1 MATTSLLDLPDELIH
16 NIFVHL
22 NASSATKFGQSS
34 KRLYKISNTP
44 SLWRR
49 WCRDGWNYWEEQEDR
64 PVPDYNLHS
73 QTEWK
78 HAYANKVTQDK
89 EVLAIFNDLLSTQ
102 QNRMAR
108 MHEIVELYSYDAKD
122 MLVAQLSTPDDADDV
137 LARRYWSGVVLELLH
152 RFKAVQIW
160 DKMQWQDY
168 PPLEEALGAF
178 DLFIQGSGSD
188 FELSILKKELDDIAH
203 AIESSIPDWR
213 DQSHT
218 DQAIAISKYLREHR
232 LVGCSPE
239 TFSLMRY
246 RFITH
251 VLTHPTDKSSIPMQ
265 SVVIF
270 CCVAMRLGI
279 KAWPCNFPGKIHAV
293 IESPYGPS
301 IKDTRAT
308 HKIPEGVVWM
318 NPFDHDEI
326 ITEQEMRDT
335 LSQMP
340 HYNTPESQYSCLTR
354 AHTRA
359 LVLRT
364 GVNIIGSMQFHR
376 PSPGWETPNI
386 AFCALWSLI
395 SMSQVDAPRNRELY
409 ARHQHWLSQIVNW
422 FEGYVQDGLWLDDAV
437 LFERYVL
444 PLIDGVEATARLSQ
458 ILQQIRI
465 ADANANP
472 ITPRDERTQLV
483 KYRVGQIFR
492 HVRYGYV
499 GAIIGWDPSC
509 QAGEFWIQSMR
520 VEDLPRGREQSFYH
534 IICEDESLR
543 YVAEENIMV
552 LEEEPSTNLLKL
564 AGRYFKRWDQENKV
578 FVSNIKDEYPDD

>member
-1 MATTSLLDLPDELIH
+1 MAPTVLLDLPDELVH
-16 NIFVHL
+16 NIFLHL
-22 NASSATKFGQSS
+22 DASSAANFGQGS
-34 KRLYKISNTP
+34 KRLYKISDTV

-49 WCRDGWNYWEEQEDR
+49 WCRDGWHYWEEREER
-64 PVPDYNLHS
+64 PHPEHNLQS
-73 QTEWK
+73 ATQWK
-78 HAYANKVTQDK
+78 QAYADKITQDK
-89 EVLAIFNDLLSTQ
+89 SVLSIFNDLLSTQ

-108 MHEIVELYSYDAKD
+108 MHDIVENFSYDAKD
-122 MLVAQLSTPDDADDV
+122 VLVRQLHAPDDAEDV
-137 LARRYWSGVVLELLH
+137 LARRYWSGVVLGLLH
-152 RFKAVQIW
+152 RYKAVQIW

-168 PPLEEALGAF
+168 PPLEDALGAF
-178 DLFIQGSGSD
+178 DLFIQGSSSD
-188 FELSILKKELDDIAH
+188 FELFVLKRELDDLAH
-203 AIESSIPDWR
+203 DIEASDSEWR
-213 DQSHT
+213 DKDHL
-218 DQAIAISKYLREHR
+218 AKAVAISRHMREHN
-232 LVGCSPE
+232 LLGCSAE

-251 VLTHPTDKSSIPMQ
+251 VLTHPDDKSSIPMQ

-270 CCVAMRLGI
+270 CCVAQRLGV

-293 IESPYGPS
+293 IEPPYGPS
-301 IKDTRAT
+301 IKDTRASYT
-308 HKIPEGVVWM
+308 IPEDVVWM
-318 NPFDHDEI
+318 NPFDHDDI
-326 ITEQEMRDT
+326 LSGQAMRDM
-335 LSQMP
+335 LHQMP
-340 HYNTPESQYSCLTR
+340 HYSTPESQYSCLTR
-354 AHTRA
+354 AYTRA

-364 GVNIIGSMQFHR
+364 GVNIITTMQFHR

-395 SMSQVDAPRNRELY
+395 SMSQSDATKNREYL

-422 FEGYVQDGLWLDDAV
+422 FEGYVQDGLWLDDAL
-437 LFERYVL
+437 LFEKYIL
-444 PLIDGVEATARLSQ
+444 PLLDGVEEKARLAQ

-465 ADANANP
+465 ADSNANP
-472 ITPRDERTQLV
+472 VTPRDERTNLV
-483 KYRVGQIFR
+483 KYKVGQIFR

-552 LEEEPSTNLLKL
+552 LEEDPSANLLAL

-578 FVSNIKDEYPDD
+578 FVSNIQDEYPDD